1 MLKYTCCS
9 FSTNKCIYQIGIGKS
24 TFSHL
29 VFFQLLFLGECVT
42 FHRFYHAKINYY
54 RIFFPVF
61 FFSFWL
67 EIIQSYFVSY
77 FLKREKKSLY
87 KLIVALTFISMRI
100 AFFWF
105 QCWNERY
112 GIYLG
117 LWSNKTFALE
127 QVELVLKWRK
137 FLELGCVPI
146 SYTYTTVKGKH
157 SFLTL

>member
-1 MLKYTCCS
+1 M
-9 FSTNKCIYQIGIGKS
+9 
-24 TFSHL
+24 HL
-29 VFFQLLFLGECVT
+29 PDRHWQKHFLSSRFFQFLFLGECVT

-54 RIFFPVF
+54 RIFFSCF
-61 FFSFWL
+61 FF
-67 EIIQSYFVSY
+67 
-77 FLKREKKSLY
+77 FLVGNNSILFCFILFEEKKNSLY

-100 AFFWF
+100 AFYWS

-146 SYTYTTVKGKH
+146 SYTYITVKGKH